1 MSIYYHFETSGMGK
15 FDIIDLKEKGADIH
29 YSQTVKLGG
38 YSIKG
43 KAVQALYLK
52 LMDKNPMIVNVNDD
66 VGTGRKDLK
75 FKCKENLILPSE
87 DFIDILNKG
96 INVSGYIL
104 CPERKEYFEI
114 PNDSSLCPYI
124 ILAGNPKTIA
134 NDFKGRN
141 IPLKEGFS
149 ELAGKWT
156 DLESVYSET
165 EPENY
170 KNVTEN
176 VKYFL

>member
-1 MSIYYHFETSGMGK
+1 MSVYYNFETSEMGSFTI
-15 FDIIDLKEKGADIH
+15 FDIKEKGIDI
-29 YSQTVKLGG
+29 SFTE
-38 YSIKG
+38 SIKIAG
-43 KAVQALYLK
+43 YTESSSAVKALYLK
-52 LMDKNPMIVNVNDD
+52 LSDGKPMIVNVNDD
-66 VGTGRKDLK
+66 VLGGRKNLK
-75 FKCKENLILPSE
+75 LKPGPAVLPENVLSS
-87 DFIDILNKG
+87 LNNK
-96 INVSGYIL
+96 IEGYIL

-114 PNDSSLCPYI
+114 GKGICPYI
-124 ILAGNPKTIA
+124 ILAGDPKTVA

-156 DLESVYSET
+156 DLESRYSET

-170 KNVTEN
+170 KNITEN

>member
-1 MSIYYHFETSGMGK
+1 MSIYYNFETSEMGSFTI
-15 FDIIDLKEKGADIH
+15 FDIKEKGIDI
-29 YSQTVKLGG
+29 SFTE
-38 YSIKG
+38 SIKITG
-43 KAVQALYLK
+43 YTESSSAVKALYVK
-52 LMDKNPMIVNVNDD
+52 LMDKKPMIVNVNDD
-66 VGTGRKDLK
+66 VLGGRKNLK
-75 FKCKENLILPSE
+75 LKPGPAVLPENVLSS
-87 DFIDILNKG
+87 IDSKIE
-96 INVSGYIL
+96 GYIL

-114 PNDSSLCPYI
+114 GRVSYKGICPYL

-156 DLESVYSET
+156 DLESRYLDKR
-165 EPENY
+165 PENY
-170 KNVTEN
+170 KNITEN

>member
-1 MSIYYHFETSGMGK
+1 MSVYYNFETSGMGSFTI
-15 FDIIDLKEKGADIH
+15 FDIKEKGIDI
-29 YSQTVKLGG
+29 SFTE
-38 YSIKG
+38 SIKLTG
-43 KAVQALYLK
+43 YTENSSAVKALYLK
-52 LMDKNPMIVNVNDD
+52 LSDGKPMIVNVNDD
-66 VGTGRKDLK
+66 VLGGRKNLK
-75 FKCKENLILPSE
+75 LKPGPAVLPENVLSS
-87 DFIDILNKG
+87 LNNK
-96 INVSGYIL
+96 IEGYIL

-114 PNDSSLCPYI
+114 GKGICPYI
-124 ILAGNPKTIA
+124 ILAGDPKTVA

-156 DLESVYSET
+156 DLESRYSET

-170 KNVTEN
+170 KNITEN